1 MNIWIVNHY
10 AVPPGQAGGTRHWVL
25 GRYLQSAGHSVS
37 IIAADVN
44 YQSRASSAEQK
55 NYRAR
60 IHEYDGIKFLW
71 LNAPEYSSL
80 FRRVINMMIFA
91 MRAAFGRAP
100 SYLPRPDVIIGSTPH
115 PFAAFAAYVLSRRYK
130 ARFVLEVRD
139 IWPESLI
146 ELGGY
151 SRLHPFIVLI
161 DRLEKFLLRRAD
173 KIISLLPQASEDLV
187 GKGAKGEIIV
197 WIPNGVDVSLFQDPA
212 PEEPGS
218 SFKIFYAGAHGVAN
232 GLDVMLDAAKILQ
245 DEGNSHI
252 RFVLIGDGTRK
263 EALKNRAASMQLQ
276 NVEFRA
282 SVPKNEIPA
291 VLRAAHACFMH
302 LRDLPVFRW
311 GVSPNKLFDYMAA
324 ARPVIFAVNT
334 SANPVDMA
342 KAGVT
347 IPPEDPRALADA
359 ARQLASLPVEER
371 AAQGARGRAYV
382 FEHHGDNVLGKR
394 LLDLLC
400 QMTEGCRDR
409 RL

>member
-1 MNIWIVNHY
+1 MRSERTPDCLTGI
-10 AVPPGQAGGTRHWVL
+10 PT
-25 GRYLQSAGHSVS
+25 
-37 IIAADVN
+37 
-44 YQSRASSAEQK
+44 
-55 NYRAR
+55 AR
-60 IHEYDGIKFLW
+60 
-71 LNAPEYSSL
+71 S
-80 FRRVINMMIFA
+80 
-91 MRAAFGRAP
+91 
-100 SYLPRPDVIIGSTPH
+100 
-115 PFAAFAAYVLSRRYK
+115 
-130 ARFVLEVRD
+130 
-139 IWPESLI
+139 
-146 ELGGY
+146 
-151 SRLHPFIVLI
+151 
-161 DRLEKFLLRRAD
+161 
-173 KIISLLPQASEDLV
+173 
-187 GKGAKGEIIV
+187 
-197 WIPNGVDVSLFQDPA
+197 VDVALFQDPA

-232 GLDVMLDAAKILQ
+232 GLDVMLDAAKLLQ
-245 DEGNSHI
+245 DEENSHI

-282 SVPKNEIPA
+282 SLPKSEIPA
-291 VLRAAHACFMH
+291 VLREAHACFMH